1 MKKNL
6 DLKAEIVRRFG
17 TQGAFAKALKWDEAK
32 LSRIING
39 WIPPEP
45 ERRAMAKKLQVPVE
59 QIFSL

>member
-1 MKKNL
+1 MKNW

-17 TQGAFAKALKWDEAK
+17 TQGAFAKALGWDEAK

-45 ERRAMAKKLQVPVE
+45 ERCAMADKLELNVE
-59 QIFSL
+59 DLFSS